1 MCQFFLRPVA
11 SVLSFQTDPSEK
23 IDQRQAAAEIEGVG
37 VGLAIG

>member
-1 MCQFFLRPVA
+1 LR
-11 SVLSFQTDPSEK
+11 TDPSEK